1 MKIFVTFRGVIT
13 PSLTFDDCSKKNG
26 RFSFTSLAL
35 AFKLSYFHD
44 FKIKEEIH
52 NNGGRGSAN
61 ELKKLEKIAS

>member
-1 MKIFVTFRGVIT
+1 MTIFVTFRGVIM
-13 PSLTFDDCSKKNG
+13 LTFNTLMIVLKNG

-35 AFKLSYFHD
+35 VFKLSCFHD